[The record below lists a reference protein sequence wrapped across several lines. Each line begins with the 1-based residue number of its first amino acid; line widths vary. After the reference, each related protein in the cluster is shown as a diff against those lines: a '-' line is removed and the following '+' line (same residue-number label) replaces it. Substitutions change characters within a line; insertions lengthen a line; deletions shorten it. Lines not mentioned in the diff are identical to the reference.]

1 MSDLR
6 EAKTKEHI
14 YKAPHFNSVSVSDH
28 RGSNSQPIDFQG
40 VEIYPVL
47 TAKIENTEKSST

>member
-1 MSDLR
+1 MPASR
-6 EAKTKEHI
+6 KEDQVHI
-14 YKAPHFNSVSVSDH
+14 GDTISVSDH